1 MTSQF
6 HTHGEQLQAAGSS
19 DVAEGGVASD
29 KQVAS
34 NRRLAEM
41 AWSRVQT
48 RLGVSRRGGVGFS
61 WGDLGEGT
69 EVPLGA
75 SQLGLFES

>member
-1 MTSQF
+1 MTSQV
-6 HTHGEQLQAAGSS
+6 HTQGEQLQAAGSS

-34 NRRLAEM
+34 NRRLAE
-41 AWSRVQT
+41 
-48 RLGVSRRGGVGFS
+48 RLGAEFFLSCVFLVVEVWGFLG
-61 WGDLGEGT
+61 GDLGEGT